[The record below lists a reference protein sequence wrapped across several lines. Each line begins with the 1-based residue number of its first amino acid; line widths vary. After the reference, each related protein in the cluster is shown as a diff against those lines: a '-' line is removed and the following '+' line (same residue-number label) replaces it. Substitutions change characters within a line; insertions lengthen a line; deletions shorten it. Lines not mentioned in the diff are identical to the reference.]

1 MKSVLFTLGLLA
13 VTSQAATK
21 RTGLKSLF
29 QDKFQE
35 DPFANEP
42 LFYDDFA
49 EVAQDNTTTATP
61 LPTPAPGS
69 VDNPLCLCDF
79 SSPNMGDNGSGSTV
93 PAVGGGATYT
103 TI

>member
-1 MKSVLFTLGLLA
+1 MKSVLFTFGLLA
-13 VTSQAATK
+13 ATSQAATK
-21 RTGLKSLF
+21 STGLKSLF

-49 EVAQDNTTTATP
+49 EVAQANGTSNVTI
-61 LPTPAPGS
+61 PAPGS

-79 SSPNMGDNGSGSTV
+79 TSPNFGDNGSGSINL
-93 PAVGGGATYT
+93 PVGGGATIT
-103 TI
+103 AS